1 MIIIIIIIIIS
12 IGIFLTDNQ
21 DYERLIACRSV
32 CGQGRYAKLGVF
44 VV

>member
-1 MIIIIIIIIIS
+1 MPRKNFFNPKKA
-12 IGIFLTDNQ
+12 GGGLNQ